1 MLFSKKCAER
11 REMERKTNLQLA
23 MALTN
28 LNERL
33 AEIIDVKAISDDE
46 VISESVVLLES
57 IRIEIT
63 SLSAALHDLI
73 LPLSKYF
80 EFEAKQ
86 METINAELMTKPG
99 KHDDL
104 F

>member
-33 AEIIDVKAISDDE
+33 ADILDVKTISDDE
-46 VISESVVLLES
+46 AISKLES
-57 IRIEIT
+57 IRTEIT